1 MLGALMWREKM
12 EIKYIFTDEREE
24 KNKEYSNMKQRK
36 GKKGGIR
43 SSDVENRSV
52 SLSRVLS

>member
-1 MLGALMWREKM
+1 M

-24 KNKEYSNMKQRK
+24 KNKEYSNLRNSNMKQRK